1 MEDKKMDQKIVIS
14 IILGVLVIISAVQ
27 AFQLYTLKEKVS
39 TSGLKTGGSSVPI
52 VAGSAGSAGGAGV
65 PSSAGG
71 LPQMV
76 GGC

>member
-1 MEDKKMDQKIVIS
+1 MDQKIVIS

-27 AFQLYTLKEKVS
+27 AFQLYTLKEKIS
-39 TSGLKTGGSSVPI
+39 TSGLKSVGIGGAVP
-52 VAGSAGSAGGAGV
+52 VAAGGA
-65 PSSAGG
+65 PSGGAGAPSAAGG

>member
-1 MEDKKMDQKIVIS
+1 MDQKIVIS

-27 AFQLYTLKEKVS
+27 AFQLYTIQDKVS
-39 TSGLKTGGSSVPI
+39 TSGLKAVGSPSPVAAGGAAS
-52 VAGSAGSAGGAGV
+52 GGAGV
-65 PSSAGG
+65 PSAAGG